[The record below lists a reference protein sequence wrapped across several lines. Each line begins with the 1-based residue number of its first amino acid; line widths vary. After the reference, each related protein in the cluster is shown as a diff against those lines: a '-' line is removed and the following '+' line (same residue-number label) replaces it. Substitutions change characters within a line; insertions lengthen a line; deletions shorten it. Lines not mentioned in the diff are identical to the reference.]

1 MKQLENLEVLVT
13 PGNWVVD
20 DNCQAGD
27 CIHGYSIMAIGE
39 ETIQVA
45 AVLRMDA
52 GKLGLRSLADAVL
65 MASAKKLFSALQELV
80 ELHSCEQEGLSSGM
94 PTPEEWT
101 AAVDRASEAIRS
113 ATTYPNT

>member
-1 MKQLENLEVLVT
+1 MMTIENLDVLVT

-20 DNCQAGD
+20 DNSQAGD
-27 CIHGYSIMAIGE
+27 CVHGYSIMAIGE
-39 ETIQVA
+39 ETIKVA
-45 AVLRMDA
+45 SILRMDA

-65 MASAKKLFSALQELV
+65 MASAKKLLFALQELV

-94 PTPEEWT
+94 PTPEEWM